1 MRERVAAS
9 RNPQRSMMAAV
20 GGRGYGNDSRKN
32 APFGLRGSNSPLLE
46 VIPYIWGALI
56 IGTIKH
62 VSRTWSARLVC
73 ASKEYRATLLSLAAK
88 RTDLTDASPGV

>member
-9 RNPQRSMMAAV
+9 RNPQRPMMAAV

-62 VSRTWSARLVC
+62 VSRTWFAPLVLC
-73 ASKEYRATLLSLAAK
+73 EQ
-88 RTDLTDASPGV
+88 GVQGDSTVACCEAD